1 MDRFEEC
8 VEIVDMDAGSHGAF
22 RPGDECV
29 RCVCVCVLR
38 VWCVGPALC
47 CIGSGGQWCT
57 GALVAGAG
65 LRAVSSSGVSAWS
78 VLAVSMEGPF
88 SRDRSCALRTGLNR
102 AAILSGME
110 CAPRKLS

>member
-29 RCVCVCVLR
+29 RCVCVSVAC
-38 VWCVGPALC
+38 VWCSGGPLC

-65 LRAVSSSGVSAWS
+65 LRAVSSSVVSAWS
-78 VLAVSMEGPF
+78 VLAVSMEGPLC
-88 SRDRSCALRTGLNR
+88 RDRSCALRGLSNR
-102 AAILSGME
+102 PASLSGRE
-110 CAPRKLS
+110 CARGNLS